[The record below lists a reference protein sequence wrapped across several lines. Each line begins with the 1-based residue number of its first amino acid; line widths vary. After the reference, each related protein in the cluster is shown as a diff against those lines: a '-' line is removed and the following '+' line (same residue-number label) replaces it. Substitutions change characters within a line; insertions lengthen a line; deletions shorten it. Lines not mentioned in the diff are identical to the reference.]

1 MTSFLIAVTL
11 CSQAMTW
18 NVARPY
24 DTAFRTCL
32 EVAQGA
38 YLEGIPADLAVAL
51 AFTESRFNPE
61 ASSSRGARGPLQ
73 VLPKFHCPDG
83 RLQGCDL
90 VAAGLSALK
99 RYRKRYKRWRDVLCH
114 WNSGN
119 RCYRRSKLFA
129 RIVLRRRRNLT
140 RALGD

>member
-51 AFTESRFNPE
+51 SFTESRFNPE
-61 ASSSRGARGPLQ
+61 ARSSRGARGPLQ
-73 VLPKFHCPDG
+73 ILPKFHCPDG

-129 RIVLRRRRNLT
+129 RIVLRRRRALT

>member
-61 ASSSRGARGPLQ
+61 ARSSRGARGPLQ
-73 VLPKFHCPDG
+73 ILPKFHCPSG